1 MEKIRKIIDKYILI
15 IVFVFCIPAIRYLF
29 IDGYFGVSDDL
40 HIGWLHQMDRVVE
53 MQQFPP
59 RYVPDLSFG
68 FGYPLFNFV
77 YPLPFYI
84 AEVFHLIGFSLVDS
98 VKILMGL
105 TLPVSMFFMYRLL
118 RTYLNEELSLAGGI
132 LYVYAPYRALEIFV
146 RGSVGEIVAFVFF
159 PLILYAILNGKYLI
173 LGLSTTLLILSHNI
187 LSFMFFPFVL
197 LLVLLNRKQFL
208 NNVKGIL
215 LGLLGSIYFWLPAI
229 YESNLFK
236 YDTVFN
242 FYDHYPTLKQL
253 ITPFWGYGAS
263 VPGPYDTMSFYSG
276 LTGVFVMLI
285 ALVYFFINIKKYQL
299 TEKIFLLW
307 SFFLVALSVF
317 MMNHRSVILW
327 ENLPLIAY
335 FQFPWRFLAMLTLAY
350 PLFLVSF
357 KLVKNTK
364 ITTVVSLIVI
374 FFAIV
379 TNFNYFKYSEYLGR
393 QDDYYLNRYIVQETA
408 SDEYKKT
415 SEEYLR
421 LPKDNTKRPD
431 KIYPRFYVDENIY
444 DVSILEMDSTPMN
457 SNAEVQSPRDFIL
470 NYSKYNYP
478 GWQVKI
484 DGSRVNILS
493 GKPFGQ
499 ISFNV
504 PSGVHKIEVKYRDTN
519 LKKLLNIISLLTI
532 VYLGVKLIRKND

>member
-335 FQFPWRFLAMLTLAY
+335 F
-350 PLFLVSF
+350 
-357 KLVKNTK
+357 
-364 ITTVVSLIVI
+364 
-374 FFAIV
+374 
-379 TNFNYFKYSEYLGR
+379 
-393 QDDYYLNRYIVQETA
+393 
-408 SDEYKKT
+408 
-415 SEEYLR
+415 
-421 LPKDNTKRPD
+421 
-431 KIYPRFYVDENIY
+431 
-444 DVSILEMDSTPMN
+444 
-457 SNAEVQSPRDFIL
+457 
-470 NYSKYNYP
+470 
-478 GWQVKI
+478 
-484 DGSRVNILS
+484 
-493 GKPFGQ
+493 
-499 ISFNV
+499 
-504 PSGVHKIEVKYRDTN
+504 
-519 LKKLLNIISLLTI
+519 
-532 VYLGVKLIRKND
+532 